1 MLTALDRL
9 TIYSVLCFISFCA
22 LVMGTDPANVS
33 WIPVIGMCASILGI
47 WLEMRHWQGSSEE
60 HQN

>member
-22 LVMGTDPANVS
+22 LVMRTPAETS
-33 WIPVIGMCASILGI
+33 LIPLAGVGASILGI
-47 WLEMRHWQGSSEE
+47 WLEIHLWKGVSEE
-60 HQN
+60 QKH

>member
-22 LVMGTDPANVS
+22 LVLRTPAEPS
-33 WIPVIGMCASILGI
+33 LMPLFGLSATILGI
-47 WLEMRHWQGSSEE
+47 WLEMRRWTGTSEE
-60 HQN
+60 QKN

>member
-22 LVMGTDPANVS
+22 LVLRSPADLS
-33 WIPVIGMCASILGI
+33 LIPLFGLSATILGI
-47 WLEMRHWQGSSEE
+47 WLEMRRWTGVSEE
-60 HQN
+60 QKN

>member
-22 LVMGTDPANVS
+22 LVLRDPSETSMLPLLGVA
-33 WIPVIGMCASILGI
+33 ATILGI
-47 WLEMRHWQGSSEE
+47 WIEMRKWSGTSKQE
-60 HQN
+60 N

>member
-22 LVMGTDPANVS
+22 LVLRSPAETS
-33 WIPVIGMCASILGI
+33 FMPLIGMCATMLGI
-47 WLEMRHWQGSSEE
+47 WLEMRRWQGSSEE
-60 HQN
+60 QNN

>member
-22 LVMGTDPANVS
+22 LVLRTPAE
-33 WIPVIGMCASILGI
+33 ASIMPIIGIAATIIGI
-47 WLEMRHWQGSSEE
+47 WVEMRRWGGLPEE
-60 HQN
+60 QEH

>member
-22 LVMGTDPANVS
+22 LVLRTPAETSLMPLVG
-33 WIPVIGMCASILGI
+33 VIATILGI
-47 WLEMRHWQGSSEE
+47 LIEMNKWSDVSERE
-60 HQN
+60 H